1 LVTFE
6 PDSAGDAPNERAG
19 VRSGDGQR
27 IFRETALAGGL

>member
-6 PDSAGDAPNERAG
+6 PDSRSERAG